1 MTTISSSKFEFVFGV
16 WTMKVPTCL
25 VVFKSAVFMA
35 VATPF
40 FKSSVIISI
49 DAQSRDRSVYLIS
62 E

>member
-1 MTTISSSKFEFVFGV
+1 
-16 WTMKVPTCL
+16 MKVPTCL